1 MAKTQLV
8 FAVLRHAAASASVKH
23 RTFFVLPCTR
33 DIFTSMKL
41 RATFPVSC
49 IYELTYM
56 SGVKELNLNKYLVQ
70 TSDNFGYTDLRP
82 NEDTSHSKEY
92 EAYKTKAMRNKTPII
107 TYRDYLSRSWDYDVY
122 KEKAKLKG
130 LPIKSYDDWLLSAVP
145 EREYEGK
152 KNSSKIRQDVKTEPH
167 DFNTEHYHKRYAKQQ
182 IIEARKAK
190 NEFRY

>member
-1 MAKTQLV
+1 M
-8 FAVLRHAAASASVKH
+8 
-23 RTFFVLPCTR
+23 
-33 DIFTSMKL
+33 FTSVTL
-41 RATFPVSC
+41 REKFPVSC

-56 SGVKELNLNKYLVQ
+56 SGVKESNLNKYLVQ

-82 NEDTSHSKEY
+82 NEDTSKEY

-107 TYRDYLSRSWDYDVY
+107 TYRDYLSLSWDYDVY

-152 KNSSKIRQDVKTEPH
+152 KNSSKIRKDVKTEPH
-167 DFNTEHYHKRYAKQQ
+167 YFHTEHDHKRYAKQQ